1 MVTPVDV
8 EELEKLLQDSNY
20 DPEKSQRLVEGFRSG
35 FTLGYEGRQDVKI
48 TSPNLKFSIGDEIEL
63 WNKVMTEVK
72 ELRYAG
78 PFEKILFEEG
88 YIQSPIR
95 LVPKDN
101 GTSTRL
107 IFHLSY
113 PRTGDSVNS
122 GIPFNKCTVK
132 YPDFDEAVKLC
143 LQEGKGC
150 YMGKSDMS
158 SAFRH
163 VPMAGSQWWLLVMK
177 AIHPTSGEM
186 KYFVDKCMP
195 YVCLSAVL
203 YFRLFQMQ

>member
-1 MVTPVDV
+1 MNNLVTPVDV

-78 PFEKILFEEG
+78 LFEKILFEEG

-107 IFHLSY
+107 IPFVISQSGGDICKPQY
-113 PRTGDSVNS
+113 SKRTVYSS
-122 GIPFNKCTVK
+122 ISRHS
-132 YPDFDEAVKLC
+132 
-143 LQEGKGC
+143 EGN
-150 YMGKSDMS
+150 
-158 SAFRH
+158 
-163 VPMAGSQWWLLVMK
+163 
-177 AIHPTSGEM
+177 
-186 KYFVDKCMP
+186 
-195 YVCLSAVL
+195 
-203 YFRLFQMQ
+203 